1 MMMISRHGSVNR
13 TATATMVIKI
23 IVKAMDQMQHVSNVS
38 KVATVM
44 DMASHAKRINV
55 KAAGESV
62 DTKIK
67 KKYQFKPISIHRK
80 QKKSCFLKIMHFC

>member
-13 TATATMVIKI
+13 TATAAVAIKI
-23 IVKAMDQMQHVSNVS
+23 IVKAMDQMQCVSNVS

-55 KAAGESV
+55 KGAGESV

-67 KKYQFKPISIHRK
+67 RNINLSPSLCI
-80 QKKSCFLKIMHFC
+80 LLIMKTKAVF

>member
-13 TATATMVIKI
+13 TATAAVAIKI
-23 IVKAMDQMQHVSNVS
+23 IARAMDQMQRVSNVS

-44 DMASHAKRINV
+44 VSASRAKRINV
-55 KAAGESV
+55 RGAGESV

-67 KKYQFKPISIHRK
+67 KNINSSLFLNILLI
-80 QKKSCFLKIMHFC
+80 KKTKIELLF

>member
-13 TATATMVIKI
+13 TATAAVAIKI
-23 IVKAMDQMQHVSNVS
+23 IARAMDQMQRVSNVS

-44 DMASHAKRINV
+44 VSASRAKRINV
-55 KAAGESV
+55 RGAGESV

-67 KKYQFKPISIHRK
+67 NINSSLFLNILLIKKT
-80 QKKSCFLKIMHFC
+80 KIELLF

>member
-23 IVKAMDQMQHVSNVS
+23 IVKAMDQMQCVSNVS

-55 KAAGESV
+55 KGAGESV

-67 KKYQFKPISIHRK
+67 NINSSPFLYIENK
-80 QKKSCFLKIMHFC
+80 KKSCFLKIMHFC